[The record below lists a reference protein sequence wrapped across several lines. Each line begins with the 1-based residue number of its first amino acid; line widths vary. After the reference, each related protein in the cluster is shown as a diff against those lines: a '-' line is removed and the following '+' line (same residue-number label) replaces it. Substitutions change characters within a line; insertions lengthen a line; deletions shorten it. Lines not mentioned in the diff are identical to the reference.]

1 MFVIDLFYRK
11 VVDRREEGSMNP
23 MAKTIKYIRLEC
35 AILPDQIVVWLFI
48 NNIES

>member
-23 MAKTIKYIRLEC
+23 MAKTIKYTFDWSVQFYLTR
-35 AILPDQIVVWLFI
+35 
-48 NNIES
+48 